1 MSNVYS
7 LLKKRKLIQIV
18 LALSLFFLVPSFVKA
33 QETATVTPTQEVK
46 AFTYFTGIGCP
57 HCAKVSPVIH
67 KNVNAQEGL
76 LMIEYEIYQESS
88 NASMLYSYN
97 AKYGYQ
103 LAIPLI
109 LYAPKDFDQGD
120 TPILD
125 NFNSQVAKLQTNTIE
140 LPNKTVTWEDLN
152 LNDFDGRVKLF
163 TKDKVALQSTSKDLT
178 TKQIAII
185 KEFLTTN
192 DMDTYV
198 KTLEGTQVKDM
209 TIEYPGGNEIYTHGV
224 NIGSWTLL
232 WRGNSDA
239 QITDGKT
246 ATTDSGSTGSESIS
260 WGKISALALT
270 DSINPCALSVL
281 LMMLIAIATYHPK
294 DKKQILWTG
303 LAFVAAVFVT
313 YFIYGLLIVKAFEVV
328 QGISSIKLYLY
339 KGLGVGAIILGLLEI
354 KDFFFYKP
362 GSIGTEMPMMFRPKV
377 QQILARVTSP
387 IGAFGLGMFVTLFLL
402 PCTIGPYVILGGML
416 SYGEFAGAL
425 PYLTVYNLIFVLPM
439 VVVILLVFFGSK
451 SIKQVTQWREKNVKV
466 MHLIIGIIF
475 VLLGVSMFFGLF

>member
-7 LLKKRKLIQIV
+7 LLKKRKLIQI
-18 LALSLFFLVPSFVKA
+18 ALTLCLFFVAPGFVRA
-33 QETATVTPTQEVK
+33 QETATVTPTPELK
-46 AFTYFTGIGCP
+46 SFTYFTGIGCP

-67 KNVNAQEGL
+67 KDVNSQEGL

-88 NASMLYSYN
+88 NASVLYSYN
-97 AKYGYQ
+97 SKYGYQ

-125 NFNSQVAKLQTNTIE
+125 NFDSQISKLQTNTVE
-140 LPNKTVTWEDLN
+140 LANRTVSWDDLN
-152 LNDFDGRVKLF
+152 LNDFEGKVKLL
-163 TKDKVALQSTSKDLT
+163 TKERMAMQSTTKDLT
-178 TKQIAII
+178 TEQMGLI
-185 KEFLTTN
+185 KEFLATK
-192 DMDTYV
+192 DLDTYV
-198 KTLEGTQVKDM
+198 QTLQGTKVKDM

-239 QITDGKT
+239 QITNGN
-246 ATTDSGSTGSESIS
+246 TTNTNSSTTNSSNIS
-260 WGKISALALT
+260 WGKISTLALT

-294 DKKQILWTG
+294 DRKQILWAG
-303 LAFVAAVFVT
+303 LAFVAAVFIT
-313 YFIYGLLIVKAFEVV
+313 YFVYGLLIVKAFEVV

-339 KGLGVGAIILGLLEI
+339 KGLGAGAIIMGLLEI

-377 QQILARVTSP
+377 QQILAKVTSP
-387 IGAFGLGMFVTLFLL
+387 LGAFGLGMFVTLFLL
-402 PCTIGPYVILGGML
+402 PCTIGPYIILGGML

-439 VVVILLVFFGSK
+439 VVIILLVFFGSK
-451 SIKQVTQWREKNVKV
+451 SIKQVTEWREKNVKV
-466 MHLIIGIIF
+466 MHLIVGIIF
-475 VLLGVSMFFGLF
+475 ILLGVSMFFGLF

>member
-7 LLKKRKLIQIV
+7 LLKKSKLIQIV
-18 LALSLFFLVPSFVKA
+18 LALCLFLLVPSVAKA
-33 QETATVTPTQEVK
+33 QEAVSITPTSELKV
-46 AFTYFTGIGCP
+46 FTYFTGIGCP
-57 HCAKVSPVIH
+57 HCAKVSPAIH
-67 KNVNAQEGL
+67 KNVNSQEGL

-88 NASMLYSYN
+88 NASVLYSYN
-97 AKYGYQ
+97 GKYGYQ

-125 NFNSQVAKLQTNTIE
+125 NFAAQIAKLSTNTVE
-140 LPNKTVTWEDLN
+140 LANKTVGWEDLN
-152 LNDFDGRVKLF
+152 LNDFEGKTKLL
-163 TKDKVALQSTSKDLT
+163 TKDRMAMQSTTKDLST
-178 TKQIAII
+178 EQIAMI
-185 KEFLTTN
+185 KEFLVVK
-192 DMDTYV
+192 DLDTYV
-198 KTLEGTQVKDM
+198 QTLQGTVVKDL

-232 WRGNSDA
+232 WRGNNDA

-246 ATTDSGSTGSESIS
+246 INTSATSTDSSSIS
-260 WGKISALALT
+260 WGKISTLALT

-294 DKKQILWTG
+294 DKKQILWAG
-303 LAFVAAVFVT
+303 LAFVAAVFIT

-339 KGLGVGAIILGLLEI
+339 KGLGAGAIILGLLEI

-362 GSIGTEMPMMFRPKV
+362 GSIGTEMPMIFRPRV
-377 QQILARVTSP
+377 QQILAKVTSP
-387 IGAFGLGMFVTLFLL
+387 LGAFGLGMFVTLFLL
-402 PCTIGPYVILGGML
+402 PCTIGPYIILGGML
-416 SYGEFAGAL
+416 SYGEFVSAL
-425 PYLTVYNLIFVLPM
+425 PYLTVYNLIFILPM
-439 VVVILLVFFGSK
+439 VVIILLVFFGSK
-451 SIKQVTQWREKNVKV
+451 SIKQVTEWREKNVKV

-475 VLLGVSMFFGLF
+475 ILLGVSMFFGLF

>member
-7 LLKKRKLIQIV
+7 LLKKSKLIQIV
-18 LALSLFFLVPSFVKA
+18 LALGLFLMVPSFVSA
-33 QETATVTPTQEVK
+33 QETATITPVTELK

-57 HCAKVSPVIH
+57 HCSQVSPTLH
-67 KNVNAQEGL
+67 RNVNSQDGL

-88 NASMLYSYN
+88 NARTLYNYN
-97 AKYGYQ
+97 SKYGYE

-125 NFNSQVAKLQTNTIE
+125 NFDSQIAKLQANTIE
-140 LPNKTVTWEDLN
+140 LANKTVSWGDLN
-152 LNDFDGRVKLF
+152 LNDFEGKVKLL
-163 TKDKVALQSTSKDLT
+163 TKDRMAMQSTTKDLT
-178 TKQIAII
+178 AEQMGLI
-185 KEFLTTN
+185 KEFLVAK
-192 DMDTYV
+192 DLDTYV
-198 KTLEGTQVKDM
+198 QTLQGTKVKDM
-209 TIEYPGGNEIYTHGV
+209 TIEYPGGNEIYTRGV

-246 ATTDSGSTGSESIS
+246 TNTDSSSTDSGNIS

-294 DKKQILWTG
+294 DKKQILWAG
-303 LAFVAAVFVT
+303 LAFVAAVFIT

-377 QQILARVTSP
+377 QQILAKVTSP
-387 IGAFGLGMFVTLFLL
+387 LGAFGLGMFVTLFLL
-402 PCTIGPYVILGGML
+402 PCTIGPYIILGGML

-439 VVVILLVFFGSK
+439 VVIILLVFFGSK
-451 SIKQVTQWREKNVKV
+451 SIKQVTEWREKNVKV

-475 VLLGVSMFFGLF
+475 VLLGISMFFGLI